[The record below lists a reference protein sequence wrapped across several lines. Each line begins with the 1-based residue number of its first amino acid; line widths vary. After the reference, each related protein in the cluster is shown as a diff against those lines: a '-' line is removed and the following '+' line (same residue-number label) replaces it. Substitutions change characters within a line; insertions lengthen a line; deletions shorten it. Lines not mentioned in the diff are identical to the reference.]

1 MTPAVLSEFLP
12 GARLIHARD
21 LLRSAH
27 RRGRPTRDDDVMRER
42 DPEQSVPGDRPD
54 AATGVADITRM
65 QSYWRGG
72 TDGSAVDERAARDAA
87 AAYPGLAASVRA
99 NRAFL
104 ARSVRYLAGECGLRQ
119 FLDIGTGLPA
129 PGSTREVA
137 REVASGCRV
146 VYCDNDAAVV
156 RRARAELA
164 HDPDARVG
172 TARADYARADYVE
185 ADVRD
190 TGGLLR
196 RAAPPLDL
204 SQPVAVLLVSVLHM
218 IEDHDDPQAVV
229 ARLMAALPAG
239 SYLVLTHVASDIDA
253 DAIAE
258 MTRRVNRQVARRAT
272 PRDHAAVLRFFTGL
286 ELVPPGLVVVPR
298 WRPDSAEEA
307 ASPSAQWGGV
317 ARRP

>member
-1 MTPAVLSEFLP
+1 
-12 GARLIHARD
+12 
-21 LLRSAH
+21 
-27 RRGRPTRDDDVMRER
+27 MRER
-42 DPEQSVPGDRPD
+42 DPDPALPGDSPD
-54 AATGVADITRM
+54 AAPGGADISRM

-72 TDGSAVDERAARDAA
+72 ADGSAVDERAARDAA

-104 ARSVRYLAGECGLRQ
+104 ARSVRFLAGECGLRQ

-129 PGSTREVA
+129 PGSVHEVA
-137 REVASGCRV
+137 REIASGCRV
-146 VYCDNDAAVV
+146 VYCDNDAAIV

-164 HDPDARVG
+164 DDPD
-172 TARADYARADYVE
+172 ARADYARADYNHADYDRADYVE

-190 TGGLLR
+190 TGGLLQ
-196 RAAPPLDL
+196 RAAPALDL

-218 IEDHDDPQAVV
+218 IEDHDAPHAVV
-229 ARLMAALPAG
+229 ARLMAALPAD

-272 PRDHAAVLRFFTGL
+272 PRDHAAVLRFFSGL
-286 ELVPPGLVVVPR
+286 ELVPPGLVVVPQ

>member
-1 MTPAVLSEFLP
+1 
-12 GARLIHARD
+12 
-21 LLRSAH
+21 
-27 RRGRPTRDDDVMRER
+27 MRER
-42 DPEQSVPGDRPD
+42 DPDPPVPGDSPD
-54 AATGVADITRM
+54 AAAGLADISRM

-72 TDGSAVDERAARDAA
+72 ADTSAVDKRAAEDAA

-104 ARSVRYLAGECGLRQ
+104 TRSVRFLAAECGLRQ

-129 PGSTREVA
+129 AGSVHEVA

-146 VYCDNDAAVV
+146 VYCDNDEAVV
-156 RRARAELA
+156 SRARAELA
-164 HDPDARVG
+164 HDLDARAG
-172 TARADYARADYVE
+172 YDQADYVE

-190 TGGLLR
+190 TGGLLA
-196 RAAPPLDL
+196 RAAPALDL
-204 SQPVAVLLVSVLHM
+204 AQPVAVLLVSVLHM
-218 IEDHDDPQAVV
+218 IEDHDDPHAVV

-258 MTRRVNRQVARRAT
+258 MTRRVNRHVTRRAT
-272 PRDHAAVLRFFTGL
+272 PRDHAAVLRFFSGL
-286 ELVPPGLVVVPR
+286 ELVSPGLVVVPQ

>member
-1 MTPAVLSEFLP
+1 
-12 GARLIHARD
+12 
-21 LLRSAH
+21 
-27 RRGRPTRDDDVMRER
+27 MRER
-42 DPEQSVPGDRPD
+42 DPDPAVPGGSPD
-54 AATGVADITRM
+54 ATAGVADISRM

-72 TDGSAVDERAARDAA
+72 ADGSAVDKRAAQDAA

-104 ARSVRYLAGECGLRQ
+104 ARSVRFLAGECGLRQ
-119 FLDIGTGLPA
+119 FLDIGSGLPA
-129 PGSTREVA
+129 PGSVHEVA

-146 VYCDNDAAVV
+146 VYCDNDATIVS
-156 RRARAELA
+156 RARAELA
-164 HDPDARVG
+164 HDLENG
-172 TARADYARADYVE
+172 ADYVE

-196 RAAPPLDL
+196 AAPGLDL

-218 IEDHDDPQAVV
+218 IDDHDDPHAVV

-258 MTRRVNRQVARRAT
+258 MTRRVNLQVARRAS
-272 PRDHAAVLRFFTGL
+272 PRDHAAVLRFFNSL
-286 ELVPPGLVVVPR
+286 ELVPPGLVVVPH

-307 ASPSAQWGGV
+307 ASASAQWGGV

>member
-1 MTPAVLSEFLP
+1 
-12 GARLIHARD
+12 
-21 LLRSAH
+21 
-27 RRGRPTRDDDVMRER
+27 MRER
-42 DPEQSVPGDRPD
+42 DPDPAVPGDRPD
-54 AATGVADITRM
+54 AATGVADIARM

-129 PGSTREVA
+129 PGSTHEVA

-146 VYCDNDAAVV
+146 VYCDNDAVVV

-164 HDPDARVG
+164 HDPDAR
-172 TARADYARADYVE
+172 ADYVE

-190 TGGLLR
+190 AVGLLR
-196 RAAPPLDL
+196 RTAPPLDL
-204 SQPVAVLLVSVLHM
+204 AQPVAVLLVSVLHM
-218 IEDHDDPQAVV
+218 IEDQDDPHAVV

-258 MTRRVNRQVARRAT
+258 MTRRVNRQVARHAT
-272 PRDHAAVLRFFTGL
+272 PRDHAAVLRFFGGL